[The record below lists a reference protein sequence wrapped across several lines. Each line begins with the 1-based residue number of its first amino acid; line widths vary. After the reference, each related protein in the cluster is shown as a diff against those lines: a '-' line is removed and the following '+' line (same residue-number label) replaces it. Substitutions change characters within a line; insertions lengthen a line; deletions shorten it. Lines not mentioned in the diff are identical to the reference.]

1 MTATLL
7 AAKAVFAQE
16 TPLGADF
23 RKEGE
28 AIKKD
33 CSSFSFASL
42 GSCAEDLFTD
52 HPLHI
57 AVGSLAPQN
66 GFGFGPAFVTHWTP
80 NESWR
85 LNWDM
90 DAVAT
95 TNQSWRAG
103 AYMTAVWTRHRA
115 IVVNPGGTPAKK
127 SNIKVTEYPTFHAFA
142 QGESLNKL
150 SFFGEGPNSRDTNR
164 SYYGMTQTVVGMN
177 AVFPVI
183 PQINMSLYAEANGRF
198 VGLRGAHGL
207 ASPSIEE
214 FYTSVPIGPGRAGA
228 GVPVDLSPQRAYA
241 QFGQGVRIRPEFA
254 GGHVRLNYYVTFQE
268 FIANGSDI
276 NLGSLSSGIL
286 LLTPLPPS
294 LIVPSNF
301 SFQRLTIDLG
311 HEFPIYKN
319 SRSLA
324 AKDHNGPDDCS
335 IGATV
340 HTCPAVT
347 RDREG
352 AFGLRFIMNDSF
364 TSSGNVVPFYFQPT
378 LGGGDINGNTTLG
391 SYQDYRFRAPN
402 NLLVRASFEHSI
414 YGPFGLTAMIDEGKV
429 ALTRGDLDFTH
440 LLHTYSAGLTL
451 RAGGFPMIYL
461 LFSFGGHEGMHTSAT
476 MNTSLLGG
484 SARPSLY

>member
-1 MTATLL
+1 MRRTFRLLAMTATLL
-7 AAKAVFAQE
+7 ATKAALAQE
-16 TPLGADF
+16 TRLGADF
-23 RKEGE
+23 RQEGE

-33 CSSFSFASL
+33 CSSFTFASL

-66 GFGFGPAFVTHWTP
+66 GFGFGPAFVYHWTP

-85 LNWDM
+85 LSWDM
-90 DAVAT
+90 DAVAS
-95 TNQSWRAG
+95 TNESWRAG
-103 AYMTAVWTRHRA
+103 AYMTAVWNRHRTL
-115 IVVNPGGTPAKK
+115 VVNPGGSSSGTPKK
-127 SNIKVTEYPTFHAFA
+127 SNLAVTEYPVFHAYA
-142 QGESLNKL
+142 QGISLNKL
-150 SFFGEGPNSRDTNR
+150 TYFGEGSNTHDTAR
-164 SYYGMTQTVVGMN
+164 SYFGMTQTVVGAN

-183 PQINMSLYAEANGRF
+183 PKINMSLYAEANGRF
-198 VGLRGAHGL
+198 VDIRGAHGFN
-207 ASPSIEE
+207 SPSIEQI
-214 FYTSVPIGPGRAGA
+214 YTPLNTPGLGTQP
-228 GVPVDLSPQRAYA
+228 GFA
-241 QFGQGVRIRPEFA
+241 QFGEGVRIRPEFA
-254 GGHVRLNYYVTFQE
+254 GGHVRLNYYATFQE
-268 FIANGSDI
+268 YVAGSSD
-276 NLGSLSSGIL
+276 
-286 LLTPLPPS
+286 
-294 LIVPSNF
+294 F
-301 SFQRLTIDLG
+301 SFERLNLDLG

-324 AKDHNGPDDCS
+324 ARDHNGPDDCS
-335 IGATV
+335 VGATV

-352 AFGLRFIMNDSF
+352 AFGLRFIMNASF
-364 TSSGNVVPFYFQPT
+364 VPSGNQVPFYFQPT
-378 LGGGDINGNTTLG
+378 LGGSDINGFTALG

-414 YGPFGLTAMIDEGKV
+414 YGPLGLAAMIDEGKV
-429 ALTRGDLDFTH
+429 AMTRGDLDFTH

-461 LFSFGGHEGMHTSAT
+461 LFSFGGHEGMHTSAI